1 MSDTPAGTPTPAG
14 PTGPGALPGALDGR
28 AERSDDAPI
37 SNHQQPTPPADAT
50 LTAAPD
56 TPAYGEASN
65 GQLSPYPPIP
75 QQAQYSGQQ
84 QVTPYHGAAY
94 AGAQYGG
101 APYGATQ
108 GANQYGAPGQYGVGA
123 YPAVGYGQPQGQTP
137 PPGAPPNTPPTVPPT
152 TVPPTTV
159 LPADPAPQ
167 PKGGRR
173 LAGMVAVAVL
183 AAAVGGGVGGY
194 VGHQSSS
201 SSAVGTLSQP
211 VPAAGDLPT
220 SPITQVAQKV
230 LPSVVQLEGNAGE
243 GSGVILSADGLI
255 LTNAHVLAAAQG
267 GQLTATFQNGT
278 TAPVQQVGEDTQ
290 ADIAVVR
297 AQGVSGLT
305 PIQLGNSDSLQ
316 VGQQVVA
323 IGTPLGLAGTV
334 TSGIVSSLN
343 RPVETQGEPS
353 PSQGQ
358 GLGGLGG
365 LGGLAVQQAPA
376 PTSVLDAIQT
386 DAAIN
391 PGNSGG
397 PLVDMQGRIVG
408 LNSAIASL
416 GSGRGG
422 QSGSIGLGFSI
433 PINQAKR
440 IADELTASGHATQA
454 QLGVSVQDS
463 QPNGAKLVNVAPDG
477 AAAKAGLQP
486 GDVVTKVGDRLI
498 ENSDALVAAI
508 NSSVP
513 GSNITLTVAS
523 GAGAPRQMP
532 VTLGSVTAS

>member
-1 MSDTPAGTPTPAG
+1 MSDTPAGTSTPAG
-14 PTGPGALPGALDGR
+14 PTGPGALPGALEGH
-28 AERSDDAPI
+28 AERSADVPYN
-37 SNHQQPTPPADAT
+37 SPQQSTPTTDPDPAVTSAAE
-50 LTAAPD
+50 AAP
-56 TPAYGEASN
+56 AHGEASN
-65 GQLSPYPPIP
+65 GQVSPYAPIP
-75 QQAQYSGQQ
+75 QQAQYGQ
-84 QVTPYHGAAY
+84 QVTPYHGPAY
-94 AGAQYGG
+94 AGAQHAG
-101 APYGATQ
+101 APYGAPY
-108 GANQYGAPGQYGVGA
+108 GANQYGQYGVGA
-123 YPAVGYGQPQGQTP
+123 YPAMGYGQPQGATV
-137 PPGAPPNTPPTVPPT
+137 PGAPPNTPPTVPPT
-152 TVPPTTV
+152 AV
-159 LPADPAPQ
+159 LPADQGPR

-173 LAGMVAVAVL
+173 LVSMVAVAVL

-201 SSAVGTLSQP
+201 SSTVGTLSQP
-211 VPAAGDLPT
+211 VPAAGDLPV

-243 GSGVILSADGLI
+243 GSGVILSANGLI

-278 TAPVQQVGEDTQ
+278 SAPVQPVGEDTQ

-353 PSQGQ
+353 PSQSQGQ

-365 LGGLAVQQAPA
+365 LGSLGGLVQQAPA

-440 IADELTASGHATQA
+440 IADELIASGHATQA

-463 QPNGAKLVNVAPDG
+463 QPNGAKLVNVAPNS
-477 AAAKAGLQP
+477 AAAKSGLQP

-508 NSSVP
+508 NSAVP
-513 GSNITLTVAS
+513 GSNVTLTVSS
-523 GAGAPRQMP
+523 GAGAPRQVP